1 MNNLVAINGA
11 GYLTLAAVT
20 WLAARR
26 NIKENTMTNQQ
37 KSMFYRCYYG
47 FFINGMVVLLIGAIL
62 PHLIQAAGLSYGMA
76 GGLLSSM
83 AIGNLCASFLYP
95 SLSERIGRKI
105 TVVLLAAFFP
115 ICLTAI
121 TFLPPVPVLYIC
133 FFLMG
138 IGRGTVSIFNN
149 SIINDYGDGTP
160 AALNILH
167 TFFALG
173 AFLAPFLTS
182 SMIELSFS
190 WRQILYVIVVW
201 YLTSLVS
208 FATMP
213 LKENSQIKK
222 PRKQDDVSSSS
233 YLKSFRFYCMGLVL
247 FFYMGVENCVNG
259 WFVTY
264 LQDIGVMSDSYATN
278 LVSITWIVIMIGR
291 IVCAWLSGRIS
302 KRVLLLINCIGSAL
316 ALFLLISNQN
326 IVIITIAMALIG
338 FFLAGIYPTSI
349 ASAGSLLKGTS
360 SGMAILM
367 AMSALGGIIAPQ
379 IVGWIADSAG
389 IAGGISFLVIDAVI
403 MVGFAILN
411 YWQEYFAGNYK
422 IN

>member
-1 MNNLVAINGA
+1 
-11 GYLTLAAVT
+11 
-20 WLAARR
+20 
-26 NIKENTMTNQQ
+26 MTTQQ
-37 KSMFYRCYYG
+37 KSLFYRCYYG

-95 SLSERIGRKI
+95 ALSERVGRKR

-115 ICLTAI
+115 ICLMAI
-121 TFLPPVPVLYIC
+121 TFLPPVPVLYLC

-182 SMIELSFS
+182 SMIALSFS
-190 WRQILYVIVVW
+190 WRQILYVILVW
-201 YLTSLVS
+201 YLTSLIS

-213 LKENSQIKK
+213 LKEDYTLKKSKEIK
-222 PRKQDDVSSSS
+222 DASSPSTT

-291 IVCAWLSGRIS
+291 IACAWLSGRIS
-302 KRVLLLINCIGSAL
+302 KKVLLLIHCIGSAI
-316 ALFLLISNQN
+316 ALFLLISSQN
-326 IVIITIAMALIG
+326 IVIITIAMVLIG

-389 IAGGISFLVIDAVI
+389 IAGGISFLVIDAVF

-411 YWQEYFAGNYK
+411 YWQEYFAGNRK
-422 IN
+422 LNI